1 MKDNICVHHLTS
13 SMVRLN
19 ADDIYRARYLSDV
32 QYNDRRILFT
42 VTQPDRRAN
51 DYLSS
56 VWIYEGGLRKFTVG
70 PRDYGARWSADG
82 SSVIFVSDRGRG
94 EDRKDVSGLYSIR
107 ADGGEAERICE
118 FKGKIDSPVIQKD
131 GRGVFF
137 LGTTKAETEKK
148 GSDVKTVRKFPFYFN
163 AKGFLDGR
171 ETQIYHTSLRGKIS
185 KITKGP
191 FVISQFDVS
200 SNRIVFAARSEEWDT
215 YTTDLFI
222 CGLRGGRIRS
232 ITGMPAG
239 YGSPSFSPDGRT
251 VAFTFRNNKEG
262 FFQHSHISFMPSTG
276 GEMRHVQDFDRNPGN
291 SLNSDTRV
299 SQELLLRWKNDGS
312 GVFYTATDRGKCR
325 IYAAD
330 ALSLTTAAV
339 MDVDRSV
346 ESFDLMEGG
355 FAFVGQNSSLPTEL
369 YEFRKGKIK
378 RLTRLNKY
386 LESRKLKEPEHFS
399 FRSSDGLVIDGWILS
414 YGNRRGPAI
423 LEIHG
428 GPKTAYG
435 DTFMFEFQLLAQ
447 SGYTVVFFNPRGSDG
462 YENSFSQAVKGH
474 FGEADYSDIMEGLD
488 FALKK
493 FGLNGGRLGVT
504 GGSYGGF
511 MTN

>member
-251 VAFTFRNNKEG
+251 VAFTFRNKE
-262 FFQHSHISFMPSTG
+262 QDSHCAAG
-276 GEMRHVQDFDRNPGN
+276 G
-291 SLNSDTRV
+291 
-299 SQELLLRWKNDGS
+299 KNDKLDDAYANSFFIPSLAWFQQG
-312 GVFYTATDRGKCR
+312 RGKAKSLQCTGR
-325 IYAAD
+325 PRNGKVCSQSQPD
-330 ALSLTTAAV
+330 ALRRYEAK
-339 MDVDRSV
+339 
-346 ESFDLMEGG
+346 
-355 FAFVGQNSSLPTEL
+355 SSCCHCTCL
-369 YEFRKGKIK
+369 
-378 RLTRLNKY
+378 
-386 LESRKLKEPEHFS
+386 
-399 FRSSDGLVIDGWILS
+399 
-414 YGNRRGPAI
+414 
-423 LEIHG
+423 
-428 GPKTAYG
+428 
-435 DTFMFEFQLLAQ
+435 
-447 SGYTVVFFNPRGSDG
+447 
-462 YENSFSQAVKGH
+462 
-474 FGEADYSDIMEGLD
+474 
-488 FALKK
+488 
-493 FGLNGGRLGVT
+493 
-504 GGSYGGF
+504 
-511 MTN
+511 